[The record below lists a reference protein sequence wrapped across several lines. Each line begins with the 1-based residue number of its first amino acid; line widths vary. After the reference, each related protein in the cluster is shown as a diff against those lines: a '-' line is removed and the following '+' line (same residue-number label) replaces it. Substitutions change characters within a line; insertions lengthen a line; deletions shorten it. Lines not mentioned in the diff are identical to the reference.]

1 MIDSDQDR
9 EEGYRG
15 QHYGPAVK
23 IMQERRESGV
33 IIMSSGEVMES

>member
-9 EEGYRG
+9 EEAGG
-15 QHYGPAVK
+15 ASSYGPAVK

-33 IIMSSGEVMES
+33 IIMSSGAVMES